1 MLDFDWSFN
10 LLQLLLLFFL
20 ALSFG
25 VVFNDSFGQNR
36 YELLFRE
43 VGLNKV
49 IRHIF
54 SLPFH

>member
-36 YELLFRE
+36 YELFFRE
-43 VGLNKV
+43 VGLNK
-49 IRHIF
+49 RLK
-54 SLPFH
+54 SYL